1 MNKPSEQIIIAE
13 NRRAKHN
20 YQIEDTYECGIALL
34 GSEVKSIRE
43 RHVSFADSYAIIKN
57 HEVLL
62 LGLKIERFK
71 QATHEMLDPER
82 TRKLLLNK
90 SEIKRLE
97 KLLQQ
102 KKLNLIPLKIYF
114 KDSKVKILIGVG
126 VSKSKVDK
134 RDTIK
139 DREAKID
146 IRRAVKRG

>member
-1 MNKPSEQIIIAE
+1 MNKPSEQVIIAE
-13 NRRAKHN
+13 NRKAKHN
-20 YQIEDTYECGIALL
+20 YQIEDTIECGIVLL
-34 GSEVKSIRE
+34 GSEVKSLRQ
-43 RHVSFADSYAIIKN
+43 RHVSFADAYAIVKN

-71 QATHEMLDPER
+71 QATHDILDPER
-82 TRKLLLNK
+82 TRKLLLHK
-90 SEIKRLE
+90 KEIKKLE

-114 KDSKVKILIGVG
+114 KNSKVKILLGIGI
-126 VSKSKVDK
+126 SKTKIDK

-146 IRRAVKRG
+146 IRRAIKRG